1 MRDRRVA
8 VAAAFLVVLG
18 LACVVLVACPGC
30 SLPPRPAKTTI
41 SPARA
46 IIIEIDTPPPAPVA
60 PTGPVGLLYAA
71 VAASATAYQPEVE
84 AARRIV
90 ESAPPG
96 SRVRIVVG
104 ESAGLA
110 TTDAQVVEGFNAE
123 VPGIGASRQPD
134 DSLSIA
140 GGAVGFVARKL
151 GVPTER
157 AWFILGGGL
166 LIAGGAAGWWYG
178 AKRIGIGL
186 IVAGGA
192 LLAVGWVVQNA
203 LAVLGVALLAGLGL
217 LAWTMIRD
225 RNGGQAEAA
234 LAAVAGAI
242 DDTERHTPGLLDDL
256 KARIEARMKA
266 VGGGKW
272 YFLDKTVDRAR
283 HRAGR
288 G

>member
-1 MRDRRVA
+1 MRDRRIT

-60 PTGPVGLLYAA
+60 PAGPVGLLYAA
-71 VAASATAYQPEVE
+71 VAASATAYQPEVD

-110 TTDAQVVEGFNAE
+110 TTDGQVVEGFNAE
-123 VPGIGASRQPD
+123 VPGIGASRRVD

-157 AWFILGGGL
+157 AWFVLIGGL

-186 IVAGGA
+186 IVAGAA

-217 LAWTMIRD
+217 LAWTLVRD
-225 RNGGQAEAA
+225 RSGGQAEVS
-234 LAAVAGAI
+234 LAAVSGAI
-242 DDTERHTPGLLDDL
+242 DDIERENPGALDGL
-256 KARIEARMKA
+256 KSRIEARMKA
-266 VGGGKW
+266 IGGGRW
-272 YFLDKTVDRAR
+272 YDLDRTVDRAR
-283 HRAGR
+283 RRAGR
-288 G
+288 T